1 MRRFSRTRSDLRAG
15 CRRSRHRRARGACRA
30 QHARGGLI
38 ATLIPEDE
46 TRSSHAP
53 MRTRAGAR
61 SLVHMKKR
69 LLFVLFV
76 TGLLVLA
83 LGGWTVQGL
92 RWATTGGWARGVP
105 QTV

>member
-1 MRRFSRTRSDLRAG
+1 MFATARR
-15 CRRSRHRRARGACRA
+15 
-30 QHARGGLI
+30 GLI
-38 ATLIPEDE
+38 SILIPEDD

-53 MRTRAGAR
+53 MCSEAGAR

-69 LLFVLFV
+69 LLFLLFV

-105 QTV
+105 QPA